1 MMETHVKVLGA
12 LQIAMG
18 TLGLFAAVVLVLVFG
33 VASSAVGLSGDPEAT
48 IALPIIGITGVA
60 LVTFLVVLS
69 LPAVI
74 VGIGLIQLRPW
85 ARIAG
90 IVLSILGMM
99 MIPFGTILGVY
110 GVWVLFSKDTER
122 LFASA
127 TATPVA

>member
-48 IALPIIGITGVA
+48 IALPIIGVTGVA

-69 LPAVI
+69 LPSVI

-99 MIPFGTILGVY
+99 MIPFGTVLGVY

-122 LFASA
+122 LFAST